1 MILPNSP
8 GYACDTLVPKCMFH
22 SRGCDNSFDKSADH
36 RMDRGRQEGRSDGK
50 PAGRGRA
57 SAGDLRSGG
66 QNRASLVAL
75 ARPSATHVGLRDL
88 VRSRPPPHQPCPDL
102 SGTAEPAEFHL
113 SPRSDWNGWAVRR
126 LSTCAFRA
134 DCSKDNAIAKVAP
147 EKPASPQR
155 RKSNHSPTPP
165 GMPPRR
171 DWPSQTT
178 RTARKTAAR
187 PPVNATGAVR
197 PAKAFPPDPFHT
209 AKDHP

>member
-1 MILPNSP
+1 MPAIPS
-8 GYACDTLVPKCMFH
+8 
-22 SRGCDNSFDKSADH
+22 SRGACFTDGVVTTALTNLQSIGWIWVGKRGNPMATRLVEAGHRLVICDPVAENH
-36 RMDRGRQEGRSDGK
+36 
-50 PAGRGRA
+50 
-57 SAGDLRSGG
+57 
-66 QNRASLVAL
+66 ASLVTL
-75 ARPSATHVGLRDL
+75 TRPSAPHVGLRDL
-88 VRSRPPPHQPCPDL
+88 VWSPPPPHQPCPDV

-113 SPRSDWNGWAVRR
+113 SPISDWNGRAVRR
-126 LSTCAFRA
+126 LSKCAFRA
-134 DCSKDNAIAKVAP
+134 DCTKDNAIANIAP
-147 EKPASPQR
+147 EKPASAQR
-155 RKSNHSPTPP
+155 RKSNHSPTPL